1 MFNLS
6 LMSKK
11 TYILFIFLILCLFQ
25 QSFSE
30 KKIMIIEGDN
40 LDIAI
45 KNSIES
51 KFKLFLIFHVHNC
64 AYCTRALKILKEQ
77 VVTKFKEEEEI
88 FFGSIDLDNQTN
100 IWIGLRFNIT
110 KIPYIILIENNK
122 MYHYESQFEESL
134 VLKFINEEKNIE
146 DGEDIPEPVTFKKK
160 FKIAVKELTEN
171 MQGLM
176 KKLGINIGW
185 NNAMTY
191 ILLILIFI
199 IFVYVESKIIERCK
213 RIFKLIK
220 NNKNY
225 VKKKDKNEGKKEP
238 KNNEKNKKIKKE

>member
-1 MFNLS
+1 
-6 LMSKK
+6 
-11 TYILFIFLILCLFQ
+11 
-25 QSFSE
+25 
-30 KKIMIIEGDN
+30 
-40 LDIAI
+40 
-45 KNSIES
+45 
-51 KFKLFLIFHVHNC
+51 
-64 AYCTRALKILKEQ
+64 
-77 VVTKFKEEEEI
+77 
-88 FFGSIDLDNQTN
+88 
-100 IWIGLRFNIT
+100 
-110 KIPYIILIENNK
+110 

-225 VKKKDKNEGKKEP
+225 VKKKDKNEEKKEL

>member
-1 MFNLS
+1 
-6 LMSKK
+6 MSKK
-11 TYILFIFLILCLFQ
+11 TYILFIFLIFCLFQ
-25 QSFSE
+25 SSFST

-45 KNSIES
+45 KNSKES
-51 KFKLFLIFHVHNC
+51 QFKLFLIFHVHNC

-77 VVTKFKEEEEI
+77 VVTNFKEEEEI
-88 FFGSIDLDNQTN
+88 FFGSIDLDNQLN
-100 IWIGLRFNIT
+100 IWLGLRFNIT
-110 KIPYIILIENNK
+110 RIPFIILIENNK

-146 DGEDIPEPVTFKKK
+146 DGEDIPEPVTFKHK

-176 KKLGINIGW
+176 KKIGINVGW
-185 NNAMTY
+185 NNTMTY
-191 ILLILIFI
+191 ILLIIIFI

-225 VKKKDKNEGKKEP
+225 VKKKDKNEEKKDS
-238 KNNEKNKKIKKE
+238 KINEKDKKKKKIE